1 MRLSR
6 ELSDSSVPPV
16 CRHKHRRRIPPSP
29 SLTTSTPEDQYSQ
42 PHSDES
48 DDESD
53 VASYSGKTNADSD
66 VASYS
71 PSFYPSPSSSS
82 QASAISPAVP
92 PTYVNVAPLPVFRG
106 EPGECP
112 AAHLARFDRVC
123 RANNATTVDTVVRIF
138 PVTLDGDAALWYELA
153 VEPHPSMPWEEI
165 RSAFLRAYRRP
176 DFEDRARSEL
186 MTIRQRDG
194 EDVNAYHLRLQRILK
209 RWPDHGIPDG
219 LLKGIFIDGLGEE
232 HQDWIVPQRPA
243 TLAEAVELAL
253 NWEQAER
260 ARETRRRN
268 EVGSSGG
275 GARDGRCGFCDGAH
289 EESACDVRR
298 RLKELW
304 VRNKEL
310 GWGGSGGGG
319 KVVGMLSPAR
329 SLVRRGGEGEEGGT
343 GRMVSLRRSQS
354 QSQCQCWKHQ
364 CWKRY
369 ERSNSGVND
378 GNPGAPG

>member
-1 MRLSR
+1 MRLSP

-16 CRHKHRRRIPPSP
+16 YRRKHRRWIPPSP
-29 SLTTSTPEDQYSQ
+29 SLNTSTPEDPEDQYSGE
-42 PHSDES
+42 PNDES
-48 DDESD
+48 DI
-53 VASYSGKTNADSD
+53 ASYSGKPDADSD

-71 PSFYPSPSSSS
+71 PSPSSSS
-82 QASAISPAVP
+82 QASAICPAVP
-92 PTYVNVAPLPVFRG
+92 PTYVNVAPLPIFRG

-138 PVTLDGDAALWYELA
+138 PVTLDGDAALWYDLA

-176 DFEDRARSEL
+176 DFADRARSEL
-186 MTIRQRDG
+186 MTIRQWDG
-194 EDVNAYHLRLQRILK
+194 EGVNAYHLRLQRILK

-219 LLKGIFIDGLGEE
+219 LLKGIFIDGLKEE

-253 NWEQAER
+253 NWEQAES

-268 EVGSSGG
+268 EVGNRGG
-275 GARDGRCGFCDGAH
+275 GAGEGRCGFCDGAH
-289 EESACDVRR
+289 EENVCDVRR

-304 VRNKEL
+304 LRNKEG
-310 GWGGSGGGG
+310 GWGGVGGGGGG
-319 KVVGMLSPAR
+319 KVVGMLSPSG
-329 SLVRRGGEGEEGGT
+329 SLARRGGEGEEGGT
-343 GRMVSLRRSQS
+343 GRVVSLRRSQS

-364 CWKRY
+364 CWKKY
-369 ERSNSGVND
+369 EKSNSGVND
-378 GNPGAPG
+378 GNPGAPE